1 MTYKTLKFEQE
12 NNLAIITLNRPD
24 EMNAMDL
31 TMSEE
36 LLDAAFKCEA
46 DRDIRGVVF
55 TGAGKMFCAGGDLK
69 SFLQEGDDIP
79 AYVTKM
85 ATILHAAIA
94 RFNRMDPPV
103 VMAING
109 TAAGGGF
116 SFALSGDYS
125 IASEKAKFV
134 SAYTASG
141 LSPDASSTYFL
152 AKHVGLLRA
161 KELVLTNRVLSA
173 DEALNW
179 GLVSRV
185 VPSATLVEE
194 ALKLGHQFSN
204 GPTRAYGT
212 AKKLL
217 HTAYSESM
225 ESQLEFES
233 QGISAMMRTKDAR
246 SALKAF
252 VNKTKPSFSGE

>member
-1 MTYKTLKFEQE
+1 MTYKTLKFEQDE
-12 NNLAIITLNRPD
+12 NLAVITLNRPN
-24 EMNAMDL
+24 EMNAMDML
-31 TMSEE
+31 MAEE
-36 LLDAAFKCEA
+36 LLDAALKCDT
-46 DRDIRGVVF
+46 DRQIRAVLI

-69 SFLQEGDDIP
+69 SFLGEGDNVP

-85 ATILHAAIA
+85 ATILHVAIA

-103 VMAING
+103 VLAING

-173 DEALNW
+173 DEALQW

-185 VPSATLVEE
+185 VPAEQLLAE
-194 ALKLGHQFSN
+194 AMKLARQFSN

-217 HTAYSESM
+217 HTAFSESM
-225 ESQLEFES
+225 EAQLEFES
-233 QGISAMMRTKDAR
+233 QGISNMMRTKDALG
-246 SALKAF
+246 ALESF
-252 VNKTKPSFSGE
+252 VNKTEPKFTGE

>member
-1 MTYKTLKFEQE
+1 MDYRYIEFEQDG
-12 NNLAIITLNRPD
+12 NLAVITLNRP
-24 EMNAMDL
+24 EHMNALHME
-31 TMSEE
+31 MSEE
-36 LLDAAFKCEA
+36 LLDAAFRCDS
-46 DRDIRGVVF
+46 DRTIRGVVI

-69 SFLQEGDDIP
+69 TFLAQGDEVSGF
-79 AYVTKM
+79 VTKM

-94 RFNRMDPPV
+94 RFNRMEPPV

-125 IASEKAKFV
+125 IASDKAKFV
-134 SAYTASG
+134 SAYTSSG
-141 LSPDASSTYFL
+141 LSPDASSTYFI
-152 AKHVGLLRA
+152 AKHIGLLRA

-173 DEALNW
+173 AEALEW

-185 VPSATLVEE
+185 AAHESLLGE
-194 ALKLGHQFSN
+194 AMDLGYKLAN
-204 GPTRAYGT
+204 GPTRAYGM

-225 ESQLEFES
+225 EAQLEFES
-233 QGISAMMRTKDAR
+233 QGISAMMRTADAR
-246 SALKAF
+246 QALDAF
-252 VNKTKPSFSGE
+252 VNKTEPKFRGE